1 MSLTGNL
8 TYVYK
13 KKIECIYVNFDV
25 LQEEDEWRKMML
37 MVKSKVIQK
46 EIDKT
51 WVEVVPKWTVHET
64 K

>member
-1 MSLTGNL
+1 MLI
-8 TYVYK
+8 

-51 WVEVVPKWTVHET
+51 
-64 K
+64 